1 MAKKGAPLQIM
12 LGEGV
17 GRIGGTVTIVRRAP
31 HPNAGAALGRAGS
44 SAKRQRAFAQAGE
57 TPAHPNIEPM
67 EKILPAKTYMLTA
80 DDTQEFPKY
89 QKLWNEIF
97 QLR

>member
-1 MAKKGAPLQIM
+1 MQTGC
-12 LGEGV
+12 GEPHFYPKNK
-17 GRIGGTVTIVRRAP
+17 ICSDDDLLRRDAP
-31 HPNAGAALGRAGS
+31 HPNAGILWARWLISEEG
-44 SAKRQRAFAQAGE
+44 QRAFAQAGE
-57 TPAHPNIEPM
+57 TPAHPKIEPM

-80 DDTQEFPKY
+80 DDTKEFPKY